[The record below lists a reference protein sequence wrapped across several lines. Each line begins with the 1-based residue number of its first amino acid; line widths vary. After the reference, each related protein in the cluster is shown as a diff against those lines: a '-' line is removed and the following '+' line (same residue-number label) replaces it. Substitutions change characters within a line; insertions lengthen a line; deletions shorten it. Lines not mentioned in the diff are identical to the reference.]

1 MRIFAPMSKQQV
13 ENFITLLED
22 PVHLEAAGL
31 DDPEPAEVIAAA
43 ERDHGLRFS
52 EADLRSALNTRI
64 CNAESLPRPWGWPLA
79 RKLGL
84 VRS

>member
-1 MRIFAPMSKQQV
+1 MSKDNV
-13 ENFITLLED
+13 IAYIGYLETQKSMGK
-22 PVHLEAAGL
+22 LFL
-31 DDPEPAEVIAAA
+31 NDPEPVAIIAHASTA
-43 ERDHGLRFS
+43 GFS
-52 EADLRSALNTRI
+52 FSQEDLKQTLNARI

>member
-1 MRIFAPMSKQQV
+1 MSKDNV
-13 ENFITLLED
+13 ITYIGYLETQPVNGELFLND
-22 PVHLEAAGL
+22 PDPSAIIAHASSAGFS
-31 DDPEPAEVIAAA
+31 
-43 ERDHGLRFS
+43 FS
-52 EADLRSALNTRI
+52 EEDLKQALNSRI

>member
-1 MRIFAPMSKQQV
+1 MSKDNVMRYIGYLETQPSIV
-13 ENFITLLED
+13 ELFLND
-22 PVHLEAAGL
+22 PDPSAIVAHASSAGFS
-31 DDPEPAEVIAAA
+31 
-43 ERDHGLRFS
+43 FS
-52 EADLRSALNTRI
+52 EEDLKHALNSRI

>member
-1 MRIFAPMSKQQV
+1 MSKD
-13 ENFITLLED
+13 N
-22 PVHLEAAGL
+22 
-31 DDPEPAEVIAAA
+31 VIAYIGYLETQPSIVELFLNDPDPSAIIA
-43 ERDHGLRFS
+43 HASSAGFSFS
-52 EADLRSALNTRI
+52 EEDLKQALNARI